1 MPDTPAAQPQ
11 KGLFGPKAAAPGPDM
26 SDVRSDINSVNTRVR
41 LNEERF
47 GDLRKKIQFLEQAQ
61 MSFQKKVLG
70 EIKMVQGDITALKR
84 DLGETKN
91 RLVLLIKE
99 LQLTAKKSDIDVLQ
113 KYLDMWQPVKWVQV
127 DQVGRIVR
135 EELEKMARDE
145 QQESRKTK

>member
-1 MPDTPAAQPQ
+1 MPDAPPAQA
-11 KGLFGPKAAAPGPDM
+11 KGLFGPKPVATGPDL
-26 SDVRSDINSVNTRVR
+26 SSVLNDINSVNTRVR

-61 MSFQKKVLG
+61 LSFQKKVLG
-70 EIKMVQGDITALKR
+70 EIKMVQGDITSLKR

-135 EELEKMARDE
+135 EELEKMARE
-145 QQESRKTK
+145 GQQESRKTK